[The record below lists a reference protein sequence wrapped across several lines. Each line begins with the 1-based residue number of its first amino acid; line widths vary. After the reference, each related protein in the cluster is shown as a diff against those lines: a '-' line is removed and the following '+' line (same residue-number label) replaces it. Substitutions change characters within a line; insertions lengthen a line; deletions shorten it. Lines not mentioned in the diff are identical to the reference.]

1 MAMMPPPGG
10 RPPNPLLGG
19 MAPPPMPMGAPQGPP
34 GPPPTSPTVGGVPPG
49 AGGPTVPGVP
59 GSGGAPPPGAPTSPG
74 AQLQAALR
82 QAGINLPEDPAL
94 EHRDLGRRSP
104 RGADQHI
111 YETVAQ
117 DIAEWLN
124 TMPKVLARAMR
135 GGPHKQGPFKHP
147 ATGKQKY
154 EIYKGKL
161 FNDDGTPNLPGRQEL
176 LQKMN
181 PQQYAQVVHIV
192 TREMRKDGGE
202 IGLAEPMEKSNGAG

>member
-1 MAMMPPPGG
+1 M
-10 RPPNPLLGG
+10 
-19 MAPPPMPMGAPQGPP
+19 
-34 GPPPTSPTVGGVPPG
+34 
-49 AGGPTVPGVP
+49 
-59 GSGGAPPPGAPTSPG
+59 
-74 AQLQAALR
+74 AALK
-82 QAGINLPEDPAL
+82 QAGISLPADPAL

-161 FNDDGTPNLPGRQEL
+161 FNDDGTPNVPGRQEL

-181 PQQYAQVVHIV
+181 PQQYAQVVHVV
-192 TREMRKDGGE
+192 TREMRRDSGE
-202 IGLAEPMEKSNGAG
+202 IGLAEPVEARVEEQANGRG